1 MSRSFTSD
9 SQGPVQEAEEFL
21 YILTHDLKAFARAMR
36 TIPDWIVED
45 LAAQSIVLSAE
56 AADNLAMLRD
66 YAHRLD
72 DTLTALTVLSRV
84 GRLADPPAMHDLD
97 GLVTEVCD
105 DLPAHPGLIRDIDC
119 GGLCVTGPKND
130 MKKLFKAVLGNV
142 AAHHDRDFGKL
153 RVTATPWQDRVQ
165 VVVTD
170 DGPGI
175 EPAHWTAVFKP
186 LATLR
191 PKSETGFSGV
201 GLAIAQ
207 KVVRSLHGEIAII
220 PTEAP
225 RGLSVRFDL
234 PRAGG
239 GH

>member
-1 MSRSFTSD
+1 MSHSFTSD
-9 SQGPVQEAEEFL
+9 SQDPVREAEEFL

-36 TIPDWIVED
+36 TIPDWIGED
-45 LAAQSIVLSAE
+45 LAAQRIVLSTD
-56 AADNLAMLRD
+56 AADNLDMLRD
-66 YAHRLD
+66 YARRLD
-72 DTLTALTVLSRV
+72 DTLTALTGLSRV
-84 GRLADPPAMHDLD
+84 GRLADPPAMHALE
-97 GLVTEVCD
+97 GLVTEVCN
-105 DLPAHPGLIRDIDC
+105 DLPAHPALSHDIDC
-119 GGLCVTGPKND
+119 GGLSVTGPRND
-130 MKKLFKAVLGNV
+130 LKRLFEAVLGNV
-142 AAHHDRDFGKL
+142 AVHHDRDFGKL

-175 EPAHWTAVFKP
+175 EPALWTAVFKP
-186 LATLR
+186 LATLH
-191 PKSETGFSGV
+191 PKSETGRSGV

-225 RGLSVRFDL
+225 RGLSLLFDL
-234 PRAGG
+234 PRADG